1 MTKKAAALLLAASLA
16 VSVCATPVFA
26 AGNRPYNNGQ
36 TVQDSNI
43 GEDVVTVTTQKHA
56 CTQLKYNVTEGYTWS
71 IPADINFGSDHGVSN
86 RTNDNYIELYGDV
99 AVKDCK
105 LKNGYTLKIS
115 MHGNDGQYNTD
126 PGNFKVKTEE
136 GAELGYVVNI
146 NRNDGHGLQPD
157 LTPGGEILSLAAGT
171 NKAKTTLKFLL
182 DTYNDDDNAAE
193 KAGVYIGYAI
203 FLAQATKN

>member
-26 AGNRPYNNGQ
+26 AGNPPYNNGQ

-71 IPADINFGSDHGVSN
+71 IPADIDFGADNGTVDVNKVGHGKV
-86 RTNDNYIELYGDV
+86 T
-99 AVKDCK
+99 VKDCK
-105 LKNGYTLKIS
+105 LKNDYTLKIS
-115 MHGNDGQYNTD
+115 MHGNGGQYSTD
-126 PGNFKVKTEE
+126 PGDFKVKTEE
-136 GAELGYVVNI
+136 GATLDYTVEKGTVPNLIEVTAGEKI
-146 NRNDGHGLQPD
+146 
-157 LTPGGEILSLAAGT
+157 LTLAAGNDRTEVDLTFTLETQKTGT
-171 NKAKTTLKFLL
+171 NL
-182 DTYNDDDNAAE
+182 AE
-193 KAGVYIGYAI
+193 KAGEYIGYAI

>member
-26 AGNRPYNNGQ
+26 AGNPPYNNGQ

-71 IPADINFGSDHGVSN
+71 IPADINFGK
-86 RTNDNYIELYGDV
+86 DNGTVDV
-99 AVKDCK
+99 NKVGQGKVTVKDCK

-115 MHGNDGQYNTD
+115 IHGNGGQYNTD
-126 PGNFKVKTEE
+126 PGDFKVKTEE
-136 GAELGYVVNI
+136 GATLDYTVETGTV
-146 NRNDGHGLQPD
+146 PS
-157 LTPGGEILSLAAGT
+157 LTEVASGEKILTLAAGNDRTEVDLTFTLETQKTGT
-171 NKAKTTLKFLL
+171 NL
-182 DTYNDDDNAAE
+182 AE
-193 KAGVYIGYAI
+193 KAGEYIGYAI